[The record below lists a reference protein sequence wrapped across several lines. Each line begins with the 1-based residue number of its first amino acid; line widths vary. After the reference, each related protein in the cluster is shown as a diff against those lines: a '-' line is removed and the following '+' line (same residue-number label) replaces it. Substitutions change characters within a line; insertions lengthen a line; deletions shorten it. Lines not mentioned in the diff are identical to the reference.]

1 MTEQQK
7 VLNFPKD
14 GNLFPP
20 AARIRALYFYGPP
33 IQLPDG
39 QDISPCAR
47 HNFDTPATEAEAWK
61 VISGVAERNG
71 ITGDAS
77 CPVFIPWPCL
87 VYFEFDR
94 D

>member
-1 MTEQQK
+1 MENGEK
-7 VLNFPKD
+7 VLNFPK
-14 GNLFPP
+14 GSNLFPP

-33 IQLPDG
+33 IRLPDG
-39 QDISPCAR
+39 QNISPCAR
-47 HNFDTPATEAEAWK
+47 HTFDTPATEDQAWE

-71 ITGDAS
+71 ITGDVS

-87 VYFEFDR
+87 VYFDFDH